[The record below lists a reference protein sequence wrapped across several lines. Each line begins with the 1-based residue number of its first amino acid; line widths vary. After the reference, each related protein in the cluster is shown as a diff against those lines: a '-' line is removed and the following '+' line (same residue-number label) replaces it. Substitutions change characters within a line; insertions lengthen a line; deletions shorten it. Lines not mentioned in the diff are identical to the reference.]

1 MENRIK
7 AICQFTDHY
16 WYPEIK
22 NHLDY
27 LLEYPSPYV
36 KLDLETLY
44 FKKAFTLASFVQ
56 TVVYKIFHDLK
67 WTFSKKY
74 RDGFSRS
81 VKVLIYSE
89 KREENK
95 KIAKQK
101 AAVRLEQQK
110 AHQELKEKTENA
122 AKIIVRSFRD
132 YRKKTLE
139 IQEKEKVRVQQI
151 QEKKEDIQR
160 SEESK
165 IIVKKA
171 LDIIQNLQ
179 TEASA
184 LASPIPKA
192 RNSKNAPASEEKI
205 KHLHGLIKSN
215 SLFSTSFV
223 EELNCHKI
231 CMPRIGEEK
240 DRLEKELKQ
249 WDLKIGEAQ
258 NEILRLEAQ
267 KV

>member
-44 FKKAFTLASFVQ
+44 FKKAFTLASFIQ

-101 AAVRLEQQK
+101 AAVRLELQK
-110 AHQELKEKTENA
+110 AHQEQKEKTENA

-139 IQEKEKVRVQQI
+139 NQEKEKVRIQQI
-151 QEKKEDIQR
+151 QEKEEDIQR

-171 LDIIQNLQ
+171 LEIIQNLQ
-179 TEASA
+179 SEASA
-184 LASPIPKA
+184 LESPTPKA
-192 RNSKNAPASEEKI
+192 RNSKNSPAPMQKI
-205 KHLHGLIKSN
+205 KDLHGLIKNN
-215 SLFSTSFV
+215 SLFSTPFV
-223 EELNCHKI
+223 EELNRLQI
-231 CMPRIGEEK
+231 CMPSIGKEK
-240 DRLEKELKQ
+240 DRLEKELEQ
-249 WDLKIGEAQ
+249 CDLKICDAK
-258 NEILRLEAQ
+258 NEILRLQAQ

>member
-44 FKKAFTLASFVQ
+44 FKKAFSLANFIQTL
-56 TVVYKIFHDLK
+56 VYKVFHDLK

-81 VKVLIYSE
+81 VKVLVYSE

-95 KIAKQK
+95 IIAKQK
-101 AAVRLEQQK
+101 AVVRLEWQK
-110 AHQELKEKTENA
+110 AHQQLKEKRENA
-122 AKIIVRSFRD
+122 AKKIVDSFRD

-139 IQEKEKVRVQQI
+139 IQEKEKVRFQQI
-151 QEKKEDIQR
+151 QEREEDIQR
-160 SEESK
+160 CEASK
-165 IIVKKA
+165 SLVEKA
-171 LDIIQNLQ
+171 LEIIQNLQ

-184 LASPIPKA
+184 LASPTPKA
-192 RNSKNAPASEEKI
+192 RNSKNSPSTDEKI
-205 KHLHGLIKSN
+205 KNLHRLIKKN

-223 EELNCHKI
+223 DELNQCKI
-231 CMPRIGEEK
+231 RTSHIGKEK
-240 DRLEKELKQ
+240 DRLEKELKEC
-249 WDLKIGEAQ
+249 DLKINDAKS
-258 NEILRLEAQ
+258 EILRLQAQ

>member
-44 FKKAFTLASFVQ
+44 FKRAFSLANFIQTL
-56 TVVYKIFHDLK
+56 VYKVFHDIK

-74 RDGFSRS
+74 RDSFSRS

-101 AAVRLEQQK
+101 VAVRLELQK

-151 QEKKEDIQR
+151 QEKEEDVKR

-165 IIVKKA
+165 IIVQKA
-171 LDIIQNLQ
+171 LEIIQNLQ

-184 LASPIPKA
+184 LASPPPKA
-192 RNSKNAPASEEKI
+192 RNSKNSPTPKEKI
-205 KHLHGLIKSN
+205 KHLHELIKNN
-215 SLFSTSFV
+215 SLFSTPFI
-223 EELNCHKI
+223 EELDRFEI
-231 CMPRIGEEK
+231 RIPSIGEEK
-240 DRLEKELKQ
+240 DRLEKELEQ
-249 WDLKIGEAQ
+249 CDLKISDAK
-258 NEILRLEAQ
+258 NEILRLQAQ